1 MHVYAC
7 YISKQSH
14 RPLEV
19 GLVDRTTNNS
29 HPLIDSIHILIT
41 YISVNSNY

>member
-1 MHVYAC
+1 MHIYAC
-7 YISKQSH
+7 YITRQSH

-19 GLVDRTTNNS
+19 GLADRTTNNR
-29 HPLIDSIHILIT
+29 PLINSIHILIT